1 MYCVCQQAKSAV
13 IWTDSIRQ
21 QFGQVAELLR
31 ECTQNVIA
39 CVMAH
44 AIIARRYAGFGAQ
57 F

>member
-44 AIIARRYAGFGAQ
+44 AIIARRHTGFGAQ